1 MFMTLARKPRRALAV
16 AVPFGMALALGGAA
30 QAQISEPGPTSVR
43 ERITGTLL
51 AATGTPDPAAGDM
64 IGAFFGSDQ
73 VSGRF
78 VFAGTTV
85 SRDFNILI
93 FGDLAS
99 TAAIKE
105 GPTRNQRVTF
115 KFYDAS
121 ANALLPMT
129 VLSRPSGETF
139 NYTYQGTEV
148 PPIPIDLPGLD
159 LTPSRE
165 FDLRIG
171 ESSGGNGNGNGNQA
185 GRYDING
192 DGKVTMEDAAL
203 ILRQI
208 SGGNISAPSASTATA
223 QSTTSTGTTGTS
235 GTASTGQ
242 TSTSTT
248 TQTTTGASMDVNRDQ
263 RIDFNDAIEVIRNKG
278 L

>member
-1 MFMTLARKPRRALAV
+1 MSMNLPRRPRRALAS
-16 AVPFGMALALGGAA
+16 AVPFGIVLALTGAA

-43 ERITGTLL
+43 ERITGTML

-73 VSGRF
+73 VCGRF
-78 VFAGTTV
+78 VFSGTTV

-93 FGDLAS
+93 YGDLAS

-129 VLSRPSGETF
+129 VLSRPGGENF
-139 NYTYQGTEV
+139 NFTYQGTEV

-159 LTPSRE
+159 LTPSRAY
-165 FDLRIG
+165 DLRIG
-171 ESSGGNGNGNGNQA
+171 ESSGGNGNGNGTPA
-185 GRYDING
+185 ARYDING
-192 DGKVTMEDAAL
+192 DGKVTIEDAAL

-208 SGGNISAPSASTATA
+208 SGGNMTAPSASTAAA
-223 QSTTSTGTTGTS
+223 QSSTATGTTGT
-235 GTASTGQ
+235 GSTGQ
-242 TSTSTT
+242 SSTT
-248 TQTTTGASMDVNRDQ
+248 TTTQATTGASMDVNRDQ